1 MKIIV
6 ASKNPV
12 KINATV
18 EGFGAFY
25 DEVSAE
31 GVSVESGVPDQPM
44 SDEETR
50 EGARNRVVN
59 ARNLF
64 PEADYWIGIE
74 GGLHREKEALVAFA
88 WVVISDGKQKG
99 ESRTTSFILPPKV
112 ALLIESGYEL
122 GTAND
127 LVFDQHNSKQKSG
140 AVGLLTGDKIDRTQ
154 LYRQAVQLAL
164 IPFLNK
170 ELYFPVNG

>member
-12 KINATV
+12 KINATL
-18 EGFGAFY
+18 EGFGDFF
-25 DEVSAE
+25 DEVSVE
-31 GVSVESGVPDQPM
+31 GVSVESGVSDQPM
-44 SDEETR
+44 SDEETLA
-50 EGARNRVVN
+50 GARNRVAN
-59 ARNLF
+59 AQKLF
-64 PEADYWIGIE
+64 PGADFWIGVE
-74 GGLHREKEALVAFA
+74 GGLQREAEGLVAFA
-88 WVVISDGKQKG
+88 WIVITDGSQKG
-99 ESRTTSFILPPKV
+99 ESRTTSFMLPPKV
-112 ALLIESGYEL
+112 ALLVESGYEL

-127 LVFDQHNSKQKSG
+127 MVFKQHNSKQKSG

-170 ELYFPVNG
+170 ELYSPSFR